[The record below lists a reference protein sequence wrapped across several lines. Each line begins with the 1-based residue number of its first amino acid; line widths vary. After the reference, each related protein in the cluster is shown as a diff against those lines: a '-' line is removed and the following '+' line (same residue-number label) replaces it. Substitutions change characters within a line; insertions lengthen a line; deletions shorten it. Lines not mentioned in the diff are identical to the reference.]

1 MNDIKEKNKNIN
13 NININEERI
22 QNLLK
27 LRKKN
32 LYQKIFRIR
41 LRKFDYSNFNKKNDN
56 NNTIKNDE
64 NNNIINNDQKLYF
77 NEDDYLIDPDD
88 IDINENLKKLN
99 FVETDNILNNIIMLL
114 NDKGNINSILYGI
127 LMMRKFTVID
137 SILINKSELF
147 IENKLYIQICNLL
160 FDYTNANK
168 KIVFECLWIL
178 TSFVYDSQDKNIYY
192 FLMTNKCIDL
202 YKRILYYNNKNKLD
216 LDVFLE
222 EICTLILNLLIFKE
236 KEKENENNILNCD
249 LNEEY
254 LINFLNELFDLIIN
268 MNIYKE
274 IYISLFIEIT
284 NCFELEKLLKNNLLN
299 KIIIFLIEE
308 NIKKLNSDIN
318 NYDEDINIYYEKYN
332 NNYKSK
338 IKNIYQICLI
348 QLQYL
353 LIHPLKEMPF
363 IYFQKLSN
371 VIVEKV
377 ENYIDKVN
385 NVFYVGYI
393 NSYISYISELNILIS
408 YEETKK
414 LFDYLILN
422 IKSKYFNT
430 KIIVE
435 CIEGLNNLSLK
446 MILNKMFGLLITE
459 LPNIL
464 LFIKNDNNKNHISIK
479 IINEILNLIKTLLI
493 ETGIKLHSEIEK
505 EIFIDIINCLKNYY
519 DCEINNDVS
528 YLLEQCYIIISKIIE
543 INKDNKKGEDYLF
556 MLEKMGI
563 REITYNLININE
575 KINIPYFIF
584 NYLNIMK

>member
-64 NNNIINNDQKLYF
+64 NNNIENKDTKLYF

-168 KIVFECLWIL
+168 KVVFECLWIL

-308 NIKKLNSDIN
+308 NIKKLNNDIN

-505 EIFIDIINCLKNYY
+505 EIFIDVINCLKNYY